1 MTDHGR
7 HRAQS
12 KVFSAGI
19 PRMRASVGITLLV
32 LVSGPGRLAALP
44 LTIFRYQDQ
53 AQRHC
58 PSDTVV
64 WLDFAKH
71 TYYSKGQRKYGQGS
85 NGSYVCRNEA
95 RSGGYRRSLIG
106 LR

>member
-1 MTDHGR
+1 MRMT
-7 HRAQS
+7 
-12 KVFSAGI
+12 
-19 PRMRASVGITLLV
+19 VGIVLLV
-32 LVSGPGRLAALP
+32 LVSSRGPVAALP

-64 WLDFAKH
+64 WLDFAKR
-71 TYYSKGQRKYGQGS
+71 TYYSRGQRKYGQGF
-85 NGSYVCRNEA
+85 NGSYVCRSEA

>member
-1 MTDHGR
+1 
-7 HRAQS
+7 
-12 KVFSAGI
+12 
-19 PRMRASVGITLLV
+19 MRATVGIMLVFLLF
-32 LVSGPGRLAALP
+32 SPGRLAALP
-44 LTIFRYQDQ
+44 LTIFRHQDQ

-64 WLDFAKH
+64 WLDFAKR
-71 TYYSKGQRKYGQGS
+71 TYYSKGQRKYGQGV

>member
-1 MTDHGR
+1 
-7 HRAQS
+7 
-12 KVFSAGI
+12 V
-19 PRMRASVGITLLV
+19 V
-32 LVSGPGRLAALP
+32 ALP
-44 LTIFRYQDQ
+44 LTIFRHEDQ

-64 WLDFAKH
+64 WLDLRKRI
-71 TYYSKGQRKYGQGS
+71 YYAKGQKLYAHGF

-95 RSGGYRRSLIG
+95 KSSGYRRSLIG

>member
-7 HRAQS
+7 HRARS
-12 KVFSAGI
+12 RVSSAGMS
-19 PRMRASVGITLLV
+19 RMRASVGITLLV
-32 LVSGPGRLAALP
+32 LVSSPSRVAALP

-64 WLDFAKH
+64 WLDFGKR
-71 TYYSKGQRKYGQGS
+71 TYYSKGQRKYGWGS

>member
-1 MTDHGR
+1 MTDRGR
-7 HRAQS
+7 DRAQS
-12 KVFSAGI
+12 RIVPAGI
-19 PRMRASVGITLLV
+19 SPMRASLGIALFFLV
-32 LVSGPGRLAALP
+32 VSPSRAAALP
-44 LTIFRYQDQ
+44 LTIFRYADQ

-64 WLDFAKH
+64 WLDFAKR
-71 TYYSKGQRKYGQGS
+71 TYYSKGQSKFGQGFH
-85 NGSYVCRNEA
+85 GSYVCRSEA

>member
-7 HRAQS
+7 HRLQRV
-12 KVFSAGI
+12 VFSTAMSG
-19 PRMRASVGITLLV
+19 MRAGVWIMLLV
-32 LVSGPGRLAALP
+32 LVASPGRVAALP

-64 WLDFAKH
+64 WLDFAKR
-71 TYYSKGQRKYGQGS
+71 TYYSKGQKKYGQGLD
-85 NGSYVCRNEA
+85 GSYVCRNEA
-95 RSGGYRRSLIG
+95 RNGGYRRSLIG

>member
-1 MTDHGR
+1 
-7 HRAQS
+7 
-12 KVFSAGI
+12 
-19 PRMRASVGITLLV
+19 MRASVGITLLV
-32 LVSGPGRLAALP
+32 LVASPGRVAALP

-64 WLDFAKH
+64 WLDFAKR
-71 TYYSKGQRKYGQGS
+71 TYYSKGQRKYGQGF

>member
-7 HRAQS
+7 HRVQRG
-12 KVFSAGI
+12 VFSTGMSG
-19 PRMRASVGITLLV
+19 MRAGVGIMLLV
-32 LVSGPGRLAALP
+32 LVASPGRVAALP

-64 WLDFAKH
+64 WLDFARR
-71 TYYSKGQRKYGQGS
+71 TYYSKGQRTYGQGPG
-85 NGSYVCRNEA
+85 GSYVCRNEA